1 MHCSSHRGRSH
12 TCGEICDFPDCLN
25 IYFLLSKTRFRF
37 ILNSILSGSFL
48 KQIHEMSWLN
58 RQWVCP
64 EDYSIKGEN
73 TTDCHCLLYG
83 NKNRSYF
90 HQHCWDVRCVQ
101 KIQVSFFVF
110 NVWCFAVP
118 QNVLLAFYELMTH
131 LFVYLLCEKIKFFF
145 LIVAVGLSTCL
156 SKCQIMKT
164 IIFNMDH
171 CWLRNSNTIIHS
183 AARYEVEVSNRSDI
197 GNGEQSWR
205 RSSCW

>member
-1 MHCSSHRGRSH
+1 MGRYATFQIVWIFISYWAKLDFVSFWTVFYREVFSSKFMKCRDWTGN
-12 TCGEICDFPDCLN
+12 EFALKI
-25 IYFLLSKTRFRF
+25 IQSKEKTPR
-37 ILNSILSGSFL
+37 
-48 KQIHEMSWLN
+48 K
-58 RQWVCP
+58 
-64 EDYSIKGEN
+64 
-73 TTDCHCLLYG
+73 CHCLLYG